1 VRQLQLRIEEKN
13 FELSQ
18 GGSAPALEVLAW
30 PISTTTQ
37 LARRQANPEGGAPV
51 ESRARG
57 AGADGAVWALGV
69 GRPHPPQIGV
79 SGCAPC

>member
-1 VRQLQLRIEEKN
+1 MRQLQLRIEEKN

-37 LARRQANPEGGAPV
+37 LARRQANPEGGGACRIASSW
-51 ESRARG
+51 SRG
-57 AGADGAVWALGV
+57 
-69 GRPHPPQIGV
+69 
-79 SGCAPC
+79 